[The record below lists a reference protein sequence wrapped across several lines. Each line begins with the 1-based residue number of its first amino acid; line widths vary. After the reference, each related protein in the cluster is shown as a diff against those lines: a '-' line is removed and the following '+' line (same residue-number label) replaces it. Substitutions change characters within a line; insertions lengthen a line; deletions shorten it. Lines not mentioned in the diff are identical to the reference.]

1 MKQTDKGTEIKLA
14 DFCCAT
20 FIKTED
26 EYMTKSCG
34 SKYYIAPEVLN
45 EKYQKSSDIWSVGV
59 LTFCFLTGRFP
70 FYDKDDEKLK
80 FKIKI
85 Q

>member
-1 MKQTDKGTEIKLA
+1 MKQTNKGTEIKLA

-45 EKYQKSSDIWSVGV
+45 EKY
-59 LTFCFLTGRFP
+59 
-70 FYDKDDEKLK
+70 
-80 FKIKI
+80 
-85 Q
+85 